1 MRRTWRHESFWSDRT
16 LPFRDTLDD
25 GTRTEYLYI
34 GSPGGETVSLSLEGE
49 DAGHYGLKLDSQHG
63 LSDEGF
69 TVVAVRFTAT
79 DSAGTKSFAPVTLV
93 IELDGGDKRG
103 VILGP
108 PKQIRQV
115 VIGKNAGDDFQST
128 LTFSLN
134 LTPVSL
140 SVVMVRLTYFAL

>member
-1 MRRTWRHESFWSDRT
+1 MRRTWRHKSFWSDLT
-16 LPFRDTLDD
+16 LPFRDTLND

-34 GSPGGETVSLSLEGE
+34 GSPGEKTVSLSLQGE
-49 DAGHYGLKLDSQHG
+49 NTGYYGLKLDSQHG

-79 DSAGTKSFAPVTLV
+79 DLASTESLAPVTLA
-93 IELDGGDKRG
+93 IELDGGNKRE
-103 VILGP
+103 VILSP

-115 VIGKNAGDDFQST
+115 AIGKNAGGDFQST

-134 LTPVSL
+134 LTPVSSL
-140 SVVMVRLTYFAL
+140 VVMMRRT